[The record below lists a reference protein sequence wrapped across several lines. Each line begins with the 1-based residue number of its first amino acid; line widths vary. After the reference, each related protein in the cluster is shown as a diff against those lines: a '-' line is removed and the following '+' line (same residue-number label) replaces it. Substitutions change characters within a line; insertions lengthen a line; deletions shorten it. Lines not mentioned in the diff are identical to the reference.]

1 MIRHIVMYKLKDNC
15 AANKK
20 ELERMFRSMRGQI
33 DEIRGLEVGINITEE
48 QRAYDVVLVMTF
60 DNMEDFEY
68 YKGSPY
74 HKEYVKPYV
83 HSVISD
89 SKCVDYTF

>member
-1 MIRHIVMYKLKDNC
+1 MVRHIVMYKLKESN

-20 ELERMFRSMRGQI
+20 ELERVFRSMRGQI
-33 DEIRGLEVGINITEE
+33 DCIRGLEVGMNITEE

-60 DNMEDFEY
+60 DDNEDFEY
-68 YKGSPY
+68 YKESPY

-83 HSVISD
+83 HSVIAD
-89 SKCVDYTF
+89 SKCVDYNF